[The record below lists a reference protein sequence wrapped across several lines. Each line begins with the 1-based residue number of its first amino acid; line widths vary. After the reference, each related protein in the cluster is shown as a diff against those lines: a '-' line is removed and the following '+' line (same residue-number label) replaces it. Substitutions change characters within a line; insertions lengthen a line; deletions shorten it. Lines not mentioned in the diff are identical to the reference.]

1 MEGGAEYI
9 KISGLDCRIFPTI
22 ILGKLCIMAG
32 NSRKISVNQ
41 LKRREINMGAWGVGI
56 NSNDTASDLR
66 EEYEVAF
73 YYNDVET
80 ALKKIEAMVRK
91 NGTDETDEIEWP
103 DYIYSLADFMWKKGI
118 LTDHVREQALDLIDR
133 GVGLSEWGEEGKSI
147 LRQREKVLEKFRN
160 QLLSP
165 MPEKKKI
172 RLSINTKT
180 IFEPGDVIA
189 LRLQTKGKERI
200 VECPERK
207 ELDEMMDGKYILIR
221 KIYDR
226 VFWTSELEPEV
237 KNISPIFQLYNYYS
251 NEVPALSTITQLTP
265 LLLPNG
271 VYNSGIQTQG
281 LFYTEAK
288 LSYFRKHEYQLIGNY
303 QDNIDEIVEYTSL
316 GFFLG
321 QAATDFRIIDLLF
334 PDK

>member
-1 MEGGAEYI
+1 
-9 KISGLDCRIFPTI
+9 
-22 ILGKLCIMAG
+22 
-32 NSRKISVNQ
+32 
-41 LKRREINMGAWGVGI
+41 MGAWGVGI

-73 YYNDVET
+73 YYNNVET

-200 VECPERK
+200 VECPERR

-221 KIYDR
+221 KIYDNIS
-226 VFWTSELEPEV
+226 WTSEVEPDV
-237 KNISPIFQLYNYYS
+237 QNKWPVFQLYNYYS
-251 NEVPALSTITQLTP
+251 NEVPQMPIVPQLEP
-265 LLLPNG
+265 MLWPNG
-271 VYNSGIQTQG
+271 MYKSNIQTKG
-281 LFYTEAK
+281 LFFTK
-288 LSYFRKHEYQLIGNY
+288 PQLSGFRKHEYQIIGKYTNGIDAAKEITY
-303 QDNIDEIVEYTSL
+303 VGIFLNIES
-316 GFFLG
+316 
-321 QAATDFRIIDLLF
+321 TDFDIIDRLF
-334 PDK
+334 PNWMENNKNNE